1 MKKRILTISI
11 VLAVAF
17 LLALPK
23 LDILGKKEGV
33 AVGAATQ
40 NTALQVE
47 ATLLRPRAFD
57 NTLVLTGSILSNES
71 LELKSESSGK
81 VTSINFKEGSQV
93 RKGELLV
100 QINDE
105 EIKAQIE
112 KQRYMQKLNKDN
124 EYRQRQLFNKDA
136 ISQEEYDNALNR
148 LNTTISDIKVLEA
161 QLKKTRVY
169 APFDG
174 IIGLRYVSEGA
185 YVTPSTTIAT
195 LYNNSPAKI
204 EFAVPSRYSAL
215 MTAGKK
221 IRFSI
226 ENDTSRIFVGDVYA
240 IEPRINEDTRTLTL
254 RALADNKSGALIPG
268 QFVKV
273 DLILDSRPNAL
284 LIPTQA
290 VIPGQG
296 GQTVFIARA
305 GKAKEIAIQTGI
317 RTNVNIE
324 VVSGLSP
331 GDTVITTGLL
341 QIRDQLPI
349 QIVKVN

>member
-33 AVGAATQ
+33 PTTGAVQ
-40 NTALQVE
+40 NSILEVE
-47 ATLLRPRAFD
+47 TILLKPRAFD
-57 NTLVLTGSILSNES
+57 NTLVLTGSILANES
-71 LELKSESSGK
+71 LELRTESSGK
-81 VTSINFKEGSQV
+81 ITKINFQEGSRVKQ
-93 RKGELLV
+93 GELLV

-105 EIKAQIE
+105 EIRAQIE
-112 KQRYMQKLNKDN
+112 KQRFMQKLNKDS

-161 QLKKTRVY
+161 QLQKTRLY

-174 IIGLRYVSEGA
+174 IIGLRYVSTGA
-185 YVTPSTTIAT
+185 YITSSTVIAT

-204 EFAVPSRYSAL
+204 EFAVPSRYSAQ
-215 MTAGKK
+215 MTVGKK
-221 IRFSI
+221 IRFSV
-226 ENDTSRIFVGDVYA
+226 ENDTTRIFTGEVYA
-240 IEPRINEDTRTLTL
+240 IEPRINEQTRTLAL
-254 RALADNKSGALIPG
+254 RARSENKDGKLIPG
-268 QFVKV
+268 QFIKV

-290 VIPGQG
+290 VIPGQA
-296 GQTVFIARA
+296 GQKVYVVRSGIAREA
-305 GKAKEIAIQTGI
+305 AIQTGI
-317 RTNVNIE
+317 RTNLNIE
-324 VVSGLSP
+324 VLSGLTA

-341 QIRDQLPI
+341 QLRDQLPV
-349 QIVKVN
+349 QITKVY

>member
-17 LLALPK
+17 LIALPK
-23 LDILGKKEGV
+23 LEFLLKKEGV
-33 AVGAATQ
+33 PAGTPAQ
-40 NTALQVE
+40 NSALQVE
-47 ATLLRPRAFD
+47 AMVVTPEPFD
-57 NTLVLTGSILSNES
+57 NTLVITGSILANES
-71 LELKSESSGK
+71 LELKSETSGK
-81 VTSINFKEGSQV
+81 ITSINFKEGNHV
-93 RKGELLV
+93 NKGELLV

-124 EYRQRQLFNKDA
+124 EFRQRQLFKKDA

-161 QLKKTRVY
+161 QLQKTRVY
-169 APFDG
+169 APFEG
-174 IIGLRYVSEGA
+174 IIGLRYVSTGA
-185 YVTPSTTIAT
+185 YVTPSTVIAT

-215 MTAGKK
+215 ITTGKK

-226 ENDTSRIFVGDVYA
+226 ENDTSRVFSGEVYA
-240 IEPRINEDTRTLTL
+240 IEPRINEETRTLAL
-254 RALADNKSGALIPG
+254 RALSDNKKGLLIPG

-273 DLILDSRPNAL
+273 DLILNSKQDAI

-290 VIPGQG
+290 IIPGQG
-296 GQTVFIARA
+296 GQKVFVARS
-305 GKAKEIAIQTGI
+305 GKAKEVSVQTGV
-317 RTNVNIE
+317 RTNVSIE
-324 VVSGLSP
+324 VTSGLAP